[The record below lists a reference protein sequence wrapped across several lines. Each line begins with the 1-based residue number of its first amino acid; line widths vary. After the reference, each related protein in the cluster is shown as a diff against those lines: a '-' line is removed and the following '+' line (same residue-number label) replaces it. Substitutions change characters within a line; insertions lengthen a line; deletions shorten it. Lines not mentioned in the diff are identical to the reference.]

1 MTAFDE
7 TNARD
12 DDDAGLNNKAV
23 SRAIADYSRGSLII
37 LLLVGTI
44 GELKP
49 PFEYIS
55 MEKDM
60 PKNAL
65 RGFALSWLTKGYL
78 VFQVADIE
86 NFGTLEK
93 LSAIFKAR
101 VYVVTGL
108 PLQVADPVL
117 RIVTSELDTLPY
129 LQVPLLETA
138 PVLSSG
144 GRQDFSSLEDSLRS
158 IEKSF
163 SSESESK

>member
-1 MTAFDE
+1 MSTFNDE
-7 TNARD
+7 NTQLE
-12 DDDAGLNNKAV
+12 DDATSTDKAV

-37 LLLVGTI
+37 LILVGTI
-44 GELKP
+44 GDLKP

-55 MEKDM
+55 MDKDM

-78 VFQVADIE
+78 VFQVSDIE
-86 NFGTLEK
+86 NFGILEK

-108 PLQVADPVL
+108 PSQVADPVL

-129 LQVPLLETA
+129 LQVPLLETS
-138 PVLSSG
+138 PVVSSG

-163 SSESESK
+163 SSTGPTI